1 MIREI
6 KHSGYLMGNL
16 DYGSGQL
23 ESLSYACE
31 KEYIVARRLEA
42 IGQHRGRSRLCWIER
57 D

>member
-1 MIREI
+1 
-6 KHSGYLMGNL
+6 MGNL